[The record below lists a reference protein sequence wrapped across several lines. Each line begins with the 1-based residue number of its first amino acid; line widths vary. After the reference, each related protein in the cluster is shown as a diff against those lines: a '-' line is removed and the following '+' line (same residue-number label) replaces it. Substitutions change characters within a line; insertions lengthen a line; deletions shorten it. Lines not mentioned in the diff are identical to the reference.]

1 MTFRDH
7 ARRQAAACAA
17 LGSPLTARVLGLVAD
32 RLLPGRAVAD
42 RLLYWP
48 EDRLKPDAVALRLAG
63 ALHHLVLCGQAP
75 ILSRL
80 YNAPDTVPD
89 IQLWRAIEALLRLHE
104 SAILATLDFAPQTNE
119 FRRSSVIIAAAQWLT
134 AAFNRPLVLSEL
146 GSSAGLNL
154 IWDQYAL
161 QAGGHDYGPDDAAL
175 TLTPDWH
182 GAPPPLATPVIR
194 ARAGVD
200 LNPLDPETDRL
211 RLLSYIWADQ
221 HDRLNRTAHALDL
234 AATLRPEITRGC
246 AIDWLEKR
254 LSRPL
259 PQAVHLVY
267 HTIVWQYLDP
277 ALQERGQMAL
287 ARTGA
292 RLRQDEPL
300 AHLSMEDDG
309 NGPGAKLTLTLWPAG
324 DCIDLGRADFHGAW
338 VDWRAPTLP
347 A

>member
-42 RLLYWP
+42 TLLYWP
-48 EDRLKPDAVALRLAG
+48 EHRLKPDAVALRLAG

-80 YNAPDTVPD
+80 YNAPGTVPD

-104 SAILATLDFAPQTNE
+104 SAILTTLEYAPQTNE
-119 FRRSSVIIAAAQWLT
+119 LRRSSVIIAAAQWLT

-154 IWDQYAL
+154 IWDHYAL
-161 QAGGHDYGPDDAAL
+161 QAAGQDYGPAEPAL
-175 TLTPDWH
+175 WLTPDWH
-182 GAPPPLATPVIR
+182 GPPPPAATPVIR

-200 LNPLDPETDRL
+200 LNPLDPEADRL

-221 HDRLNRTAHALDL
+221 QDRLDRTAQALDL

-246 AIDWLEKR
+246 AIDWLERR